1 MTLLF
6 LSRLILILLCQTLCG
21 KCPYSEFFWSVS
33 SRIRTEYEEM
43 FRISLYSVR
52 LPENT
57 GQKNSEYRHFSRNEK
72 ITIRPQVQVK
82 NKILAQVFPCEFCEI
97 FKDDFFY
104 GTSPLAASDLL
115 SQSLSPWFL

>member
-6 LSRLILILLCQTLCG
+6 LSRIILILLCQTLCG
-21 KCPYSEFFWSVS
+21 KCPYTEFFWSVS

-72 ITIRPQVQVK
+72 ITIRPQVQVR

-97 FKDDFFY
+97 FKDNFFY